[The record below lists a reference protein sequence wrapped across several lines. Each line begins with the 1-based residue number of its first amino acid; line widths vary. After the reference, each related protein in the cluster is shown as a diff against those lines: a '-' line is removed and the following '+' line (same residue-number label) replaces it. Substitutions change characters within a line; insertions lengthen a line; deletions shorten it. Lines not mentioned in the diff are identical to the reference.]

1 MMTTMSIS
9 EQILPIKLF
18 EGLAVK
24 AKQAQTQ
31 KKLKKGMSMILN
43 GLALVCEGAS
53 EALDSTIDKL
63 LKTEQSQCSDA
74 EFEGLVNSL
83 ESVMPLFSEMLKSD
97 IFDAK
102 TTAMLGSFIER
113 MNIFVNLERQM
124 RDGLAMPASLDLEEV
139 NRAVTSG
146 IKGNFFAWSEA

>member
-1 MMTTMSIS
+1 MMATMSIS
-9 EQILPIKLF
+9 EQILPLKLF

-31 KKLKKGMSMILN
+31 KKMQKGMSMVFN

-83 ESVMPLFSEMLKSD
+83 ESFMPLLSEMLKSD
-97 IFDAK
+97 TFDEKAK
-102 TTAMLGSFIER
+102 VMLGSFIER
-113 MNIFVNLERQM
+113 MSIYVDLERQM

-139 NRAVTSG
+139 NRAVTASK
-146 IKGNFFAWSEA
+146 KGNFFAWVEA